1 MISMDGQ
8 FSLQGKNILISGASS
23 GIGRCV
29 AVFCSRAGANILM
42 LGRNE
47 KTLNETLGMLEPAS
61 HALAVVDLNDF
72 SSYSDVI
79 APFVENTG
87 KIYGIVHS
95 AGIEFS
101 GPYNLTKPLNFQTVF
116 NINAV
121 AGFELARIVASK
133 FSDPVSGGSYVFIS
147 SIRALFGV
155 EFATAYSAS
164 KGAVIAASRS
174 LALELAKKHIRVN
187 TISPSLVLTPLLE
200 KYFESLPD
208 DTIRKMK
215 EQHPLGFG
223 MPEDV
228 ANACIYLLSDASRWM
243 TGNNIILDGGYS
255 VR

>member
-1 MISMDGQ
+1 MDSQ
-8 FSLQGKNILISGASS
+8 FSLQGRNILISGASS

-29 AVFCSRAGANILM
+29 AVFCSRAGANVLM

-47 KTLNETLGMLEPAS
+47 KTLGETLEIMEPAR
-61 HALAVVDLNDF
+61 HALAVIDLNDF
-72 SSYSDVI
+72 SSYADVI
-79 APFVENTG
+79 APFVEKNG

-95 AGIEFS
+95 AGLEFS
-101 GPYNLTKPLNFQTVF
+101 GPYNLTKPRNFQDIF

-121 AGFELARIVASK
+121 AGFELSRIVASK
-133 FSDPVSGGSYVFIS
+133 FADTEAGGSYVFIS

-187 TISPSLVLTPLLE
+187 TISPSLVLTPLLD
-200 KYFESLPD
+200 KYFESLPEE
-208 DTIRKMK
+208 TIRSMK
-215 EQHPLGFG
+215 QQHPLGFG
-223 MPEDV
+223 KPEDV

>member
-1 MISMDGQ
+1 MDSQ
-8 FSLQGKNILISGASS
+8 FSLQGRNILISGASS

-29 AVFCSRAGANILM
+29 AVFCSRAGANVLM

-47 KTLNETLGMLEPAS
+47 KTLSETLEMMEPAR
-61 HALAVVDLNDF
+61 HALAVIDLNDF
-72 SSYSDVI
+72 SSYADVI
-79 APFVENTG
+79 APFIEKNG

-95 AGIEFS
+95 AGLEFS
-101 GPYNLTKPLNFQTVF
+101 GPYNLTKPRNFQDIF

-121 AGFELARIVASK
+121 AGFELSRIVASK
-133 FSDPVSGGSYVFIS
+133 FADNEAGGSYVFIS

-174 LALELAKKHIRVN
+174 LALELAKKNIRVN
-187 TISPSLVLTPLLE
+187 TISPSLVLTPLLD
-200 KYFESLPD
+200 KYFESLSEE
-208 DTIRKMK
+208 TIRSMK
-215 EQHPLGFG
+215 QQHPLGFG
-223 MPEDV
+223 KPEDV

>member
-1 MISMDGQ
+1 MDSQ
-8 FSLQGKNILISGASS
+8 FSLQGRNILISGASS

-29 AVFCSRAGANILM
+29 AVFCSRAGANVLM

-47 KTLNETLGMLEPAS
+47 KTLCETLEIMEPAR
-61 HALAVVDLNDF
+61 HALAVIDLNDF
-72 SSYSDVI
+72 SSYADVI
-79 APFVENTG
+79 APFVEKNG

-95 AGIEFS
+95 AGLEFS
-101 GPYNLTKPLNFQTVF
+101 GPYNLTKPRNFQDIF

-121 AGFELARIVASK
+121 AGFELSRIVASK
-133 FSDPVSGGSYVFIS
+133 FADTEAGGSYVFIS

-187 TISPSLVLTPLLE
+187 TISPSLVLTPLLD
-200 KYFESLPD
+200 KYFESLPEE
-208 DTIRKMK
+208 TIRSMK
-215 EQHPLGFG
+215 QQHPLGFG
-223 MPEDV
+223 KPEDV

>member
-1 MISMDGQ
+1 MENQ

-29 AVFCSRAGANILM
+29 AVFCSRAGANVLM
-42 LGRNE
+42 LGRDE
-47 KTLNETLGMLEPAS
+47 STLNETLEMLKPAR
-61 HALAVVDLNDF
+61 HALAVIDLNNF
-72 SSYSDVI
+72 SSYTDVI
-79 APFVENTG
+79 APFVENNG

-95 AGIEFS
+95 AGLEFS
-101 GPYNLTKPLNFQTVF
+101 GPYNLTKPQNFQNIF

-133 FSDPVSGGSYVFIS
+133 FADSEAGGSYVFIS

-174 LALELAKKHIRVN
+174 LSLELAKKHIRVN

-200 KYFESLPD
+200 KYFESLHE